1 MIIDG
6 GVCSTEHHLPDEV
19 IGQEIM
25 GETEFDFAGLVQL
38 GQLLIR

>member
-6 GVCSTEHHLPDEV
+6 GVRSAEHHLPDE
-19 IGQEIM
+19 ITGQEIM
-25 GETEFDFAGLVQL
+25 RETEFDFGGLVQL